1 MEAMMKQATE
11 EELEGL
17 ENGYRELKIGERV
30 RGKMKARNRGNARGG
45 GRYPWVDIV
54 VDSSDVYDPY
64 RHIILCVEAE

>member
-1 MEAMMKQATE
+1 MKQATE

-30 RGKMKARNRGNARGG
+30 RGKMKARHRGNAYGG
-45 GRYPWVDIV
+45 GRPHWEDIV

-64 RHIILCVEAE
+64 RHRILCVEAE

>member
-1 MEAMMKQATE
+1 MKQATE

-30 RGKMKARNRGNARGG
+30 RGKMKARHRGNAYGG
-45 GRYPWVDIV
+45 GRHPWVDIV
-54 VDSSDVYDPY
+54 VDSSDGYDPY